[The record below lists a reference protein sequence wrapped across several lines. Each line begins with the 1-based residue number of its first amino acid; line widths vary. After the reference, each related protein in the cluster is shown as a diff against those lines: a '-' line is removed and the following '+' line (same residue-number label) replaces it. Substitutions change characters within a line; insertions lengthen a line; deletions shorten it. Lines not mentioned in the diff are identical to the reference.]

1 MKIFF
6 AVATYWPMQD
16 GVANIT
22 GYLAEGLAARG
33 HEIMVLTARSG
44 GRTEEM
50 PGEEVHNDVFIKR
63 MKVYVRWP
71 LQMKGLDRESNRKK
85 YYEKIQN
92 FQPDVLVVVCSQI
105 WTFDWLIP
113 YLDRI
118 ACPKVFYSHGYSKW
132 KERYNYGEKLKNRNI
147 LGVIE
152 EYKCKRYYDGLYKYI
167 AKYDK
172 AIYLSKDSNSVKYA
186 EVHHLNN
193 GVIIE
198 NAIDDVFFSSDMRH
212 EYEEKSSERI
222 NYLYVANYNEN
233 KNQKMLLRAYAKAK
247 IGESCLVFAG
257 YEENIYLKELRK
269 MSEEIIDAASGKKVY
284 FYVHIPREKVI
295 ELYSMADIF
304 VCTSRSETWS
314 IVAHEAAATAMP
326 IISTDVGIYGNIT
339 GAFIIRNENE
349 LTEAMENLY
358 YSKDERKKAG
368 EAVREWVLQKQC
380 RIADK
385 VEQLEEELI
394 SCIRSAC

>member
-22 GYLAEGLAARG
+22 GYLAEGLADRG
-33 HEIMVLTARSG
+33 HEIMVLT
-44 GRTEEM
+44 GRGVGAAEEL
-50 PGEEVHNDVFIKR
+50 PEEEVHNDVFIKR

-71 LQMKGLDRESNRKK
+71 LQMKGLDRESNREK
-85 YYEKIQN
+85 YYEKILE
-92 FQPDVLVVVCSQI
+92 FQPDVLIVVCSQI

-113 YLDRI
+113 YLDKI

-152 EYKCKRYYDGLYKYI
+152 EYRCKRYYDKLYKYI
-167 AKYDK
+167 AQYDK

-186 EVHHLNN
+186 ELHHLNN
-193 GVIIE
+193 GVVIE
-198 NAIDDVFFSSDMRH
+198 NAIDDVFFSLDMRH
-212 EYEEKSSERI
+212 EYKEKSYDRI
-222 NYLYVANYNEN
+222 SYLYVANYNEN
-233 KNQKMLLRAYAKAK
+233 KNQKMLLRAYARAN
-247 IGESCLVFAG
+247 IGESCLIFVG
-257 YEENIYLKELRK
+257 YEENTYLKELK
-269 MSEEIIDAASGKKVY
+269 KTSEEIIDAASGKKVH

-295 ELYSMADIF
+295 ELYSVADIF

-339 GAFIIRNENE
+339 GALIIHNENE

-368 EAVREWVLQKQC
+368 EAAREWVVLKQC

-394 SCIRSAC
+394 SCVRSAC